1 MLKKFETL
9 AKDWVKNKR
18 REFPKNKNFRA
29 LTMCEGCHAFYYK
42 NSWNFKKPMYFNE
55 HNEEETQ
62 VFFTQCSACIEQ
74 ENALFER
81 ESDLFIGSGQMG

>member
-1 MLKKFETL
+1 
-9 AKDWVKNKR
+9 
-18 REFPKNKNFRA
+18 
-29 LTMCEGCHAFYYK
+29 
-42 NSWNFKKPMYFNE
+42 MYFNE